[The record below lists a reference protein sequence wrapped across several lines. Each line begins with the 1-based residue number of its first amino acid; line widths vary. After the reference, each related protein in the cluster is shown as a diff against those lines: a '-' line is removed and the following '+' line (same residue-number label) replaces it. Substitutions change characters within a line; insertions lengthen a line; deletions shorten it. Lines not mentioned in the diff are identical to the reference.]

1 MKIEPLVKPLPAIL
15 ALLGLFIVLLGPRP
29 GLSDDPPALTFNTS
43 YSPPYSTPEAEG
55 ILDQVIREACRR
67 AGIAPVA
74 FQMMPAERCLQD
86 ARAGIADG
94 VVARIEGMEQFYPT
108 LVRVPEPT
116 IPSRDFVAF
125 SRHHRFP
132 VDGWESLLPYNL
144 GMVKG
149 WKIFEANTAGAKSVV
164 KLDSTRTL
172 FQMLKADRIDL
183 ALNARLDGLATAESL
198 GIDDV
203 QVLEPPLA
211 SMRMYM
217 YLHQRHR
224 HFVEPIAAALKE
236 MKADGSFSAI
246 TEAVL
251 DRWIGPGHS
260 PP

>member
-1 MKIEPLVKPLPAIL
+1 MKIESLAKPSPAIL
-15 ALLGLFIVLLGPRP
+15 ALLGLFFVLVVARSGVA
-29 GLSDDPPALTFNTS
+29 DDSPALTFSTS
-43 YSPPYSTPEAEG
+43 YSPPYSTPRSQG

-86 ARAGIADG
+86 AQAGIADG
-94 VVARIEGMEQFYPT
+94 VVARIEGMEQLYPA

-125 SRHHRFP
+125 SRHHWFR

-149 WKIFEANTAGAKSVV
+149 WKIFEVNTTGAKSVV

-183 ALNARLDGLATAESL
+183 ALNARLDGLTAAESL

-203 QVLEPPLA
+203 RVLEPPLA
-211 SMRMYM
+211 SPRMYM
-217 YLHQRHR
+217 YLHERHR
-224 HFVEPIAAALKE
+224 HRVAPITAALNR
-236 MKADGSFSAI
+236 MKADGTFSAI
-246 TEAVL
+246 TDAVL
-251 DRWIGPGHS
+251 DRWIGPDHS